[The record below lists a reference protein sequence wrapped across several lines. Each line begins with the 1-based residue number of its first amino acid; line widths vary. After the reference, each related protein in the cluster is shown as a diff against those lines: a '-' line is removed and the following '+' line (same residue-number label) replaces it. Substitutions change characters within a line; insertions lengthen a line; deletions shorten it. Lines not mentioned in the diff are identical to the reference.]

1 MDSIFLHSNP
11 DPAPAGDG
19 PLRGLKVALQPNL
32 AAAGW
37 PAGAGSRAL
46 AGYLAPEDATI
57 VRRLRQAGAMLPG
70 YTRMSEFGWGL
81 QGSEAGRAL
90 REHAADAELV
100 LDLAGE
106 SRVAA
111 ARAGACG
118 FKPSYG
124 LVSRFGLIGLM
135 PSLEVCGVL
144 AGTPAKIR
152 GILQAVAGQDEHDF
166 SMADE
171 PVPDFAPPKTK
182 ARRPSLGIVTEAL
195 DLVSGEQAQAFRDLQ
210 GSLARSGFIVREVS
224 CPDFP
229 LFALV
234 HRIIGSVEAS
244 SSTGRY
250 DSVRYGPRAPGARN
264 WNEMYLQSRG
274 AAFGPLLKRLLFQG
288 AFFQFERYE
297 AYENACRIRA
307 RLLAAMQRLS
317 AQADVLALPAGDGE
331 PGGNPATPADIWAGF
346 SPTLFANVTG
356 QPALILPPAPDGARP
371 AIQLAAARLQD
382 ARLLAAGEELLDA
395 FQGDS

>member
-1 MDSIFLHSNP
+1 
-11 DPAPAGDG
+11 
-19 PLRGLKVALQPNL
+19 
-32 AAAGW
+32 
-37 PAGAGSRAL
+37 
-46 AGYLAPEDATI
+46 
-57 VRRLRQAGAMLPG
+57 
-70 YTRMSEFGWGL
+70 
-81 QGSEAGRAL
+81 
-90 REHAADAELV
+90 
-100 LDLAGE
+100 
-106 SRVAA
+106 
-111 ARAGACG
+111 
-118 FKPSYG
+118 
-124 LVSRFGLIGLM
+124 
-135 PSLEVCGVL
+135 
-144 AGTPAKIR
+144 
-152 GILQAVAGQDEHDF
+152 
-166 SMADE
+166 
-171 PVPDFAPPKTK
+171 
-182 ARRPSLGIVTEAL
+182 
-195 DLVSGEQAQAFRDLQ
+195 
-210 GSLARSGFIVREVS
+210 
-224 CPDFP
+224 
-229 LFALV
+229 
-234 HRIIGSVEAS
+234 
-244 SSTGRY
+244 
-250 DSVRYGPRAPGARN
+250 VRYGPRAPGARN